1 MITKKDIR
9 DWMIEHNV
17 YGGNIEEIDNRLTH
31 AQINRY
37 IVRSISADFSDLEDN
52 EVRKLEN
59 DFDRHFEDVGWHI
72 YNELPDT
79 NEPQLN
85 YLDILEKL

>member
-1 MITKKDIR
+1 MFTKKDVR

-17 YGGNIEEIDNRLTH
+17 YGGNIERIDNRLTH
-31 AQINRY
+31 AQINHY
-37 IVRSISADFSDLEDN
+37 SVRSISADFSDLEDN
-52 EVRKLEN
+52 EDKED

>member
-9 DWMIEHNV
+9 DWMIEHKV

-52 EVRKLEN
+52 EDKLEN
-59 DFDRHFEDVGWHI
+59 DFDRHFEDVGSHI

>member
-31 AQINRY
+31 AQINHY
-37 IVRSISADFSDLEDN
+37 IVRSISADFPDLKYNKDKED
-52 EVRKLEN
+52 
-59 DFDRHFEDVGWHI
+59 DFDRHFEDVGSHI

>member
-37 IVRSISADFSDLEDN
+37 IVRLISADFSDLEDN
-52 EVRKLEN
+52 EDELEN
-59 DFDRHFEDVGWHI
+59 DFDRHFEDVEWHI

>member
-17 YGGNIEEIDNRLTH
+17 YDGNIERIDNRLTH
-31 AQINRY
+31 AQINHY
-37 IVRSISADFSDLEDN
+37 TVGSISRNFDNDKED
-52 EVRKLEN
+52 
-59 DFDRHFEDVGWHI
+59 DFDTHFEDVGSHI
-72 YNELPDT
+72 YNKLPDT

>member
-52 EVRKLEN
+52 EDELEN
-59 DFDRHFEDVGWHI
+59 DFDRHFEDVGSHI

>member
-1 MITKKDIR
+1 MFTKKDVR

-17 YGGNIEEIDNRLTH
+17 YGGNIEEIDNRLTR

-37 IVRSISADFSDLEDN
+37 SVRSISIDFSDLEDN
-52 EVRKLEN
+52 ENKLEN
-59 DFDRHFEDVGWHI
+59 DFDRHFEDLGWHI

>member
-1 MITKKDIR
+1 MFTKKDVR

-52 EVRKLEN
+52 EDKLEN
-59 DFDRHFEDVGWHI
+59 DFDRHFEDVGSHI

>member
-9 DWMIEHNV
+9 DWMIEHKV

-52 EVRKLEN
+52 KDKEN

>member
-1 MITKKDIR
+1 MFTKKDVR

-17 YGGNIEEIDNRLTH
+17 YGGNIEEIDNRLTR

-52 EVRKLEN
+52 EDKED
-59 DFDRHFEDVGWHI
+59 DFDRHFKDVGSHI

>member
-1 MITKKDIR
+1 MFTKKDIR

-52 EVRKLEN
+52 EDKLEN
-59 DFDRHFEDVGWHI
+59 DFDRHFEDVGSHI

>member
-1 MITKKDIR
+1 MFTKKDVR
-9 DWMIEHNV
+9 DWMIKHNV
-17 YGGNIEEIDNRLTH
+17 YRGNIERIDNRLTH
-31 AQINRY
+31 VQINHY
-37 IVRSISADFSDLEDN
+37 NVRSISRNFDNDKED
-52 EVRKLEN
+52 

>member
-37 IVRSISADFSDLEDN
+37 IVRSISA
-52 EVRKLEN
+52 EN
-59 DFDRHFEDVGWHI
+59 
-72 YNELPDT
+72 
-79 NEPQLN
+79 
-85 YLDILEKL
+85 

>member
-9 DWMIEHNV
+9 DWMIEHKV

-52 EVRKLEN
+52 EDKLEN

>member
-31 AQINRY
+31 AQINHY
-37 IVRSISADFSDLEDN
+37 IVRSISADFPDLEDN
-52 EVRKLEN
+52 EDKLEN
-59 DFDRHFEDVGWHI
+59 DFDRHFEDVG
-72 YNELPDT
+72 
-79 NEPQLN
+79 
-85 YLDILEKL
+85 

>member
-52 EVRKLEN
+52 EDKLEN

>member
-59 DFDRHFEDVGWHI
+59 DFDRHFEDVGSHI
-72 YNELPDT
+72 YIMSYLILMN
-79 NEPQLN
+79 LN
-85 YLDILEKL
+85 

>member
-1 MITKKDIR
+1 MFTKKDVR

-31 AQINRY
+31 VQINHY
-37 IVRSISADFSDLEDN
+37 TVKIISCNFDNDKED
-52 EVRKLEN
+52 
-59 DFDRHFEDVGWHI
+59 DFDRHFEDVRLHI